1 MIGALKTR
9 IKFLLLANILTG
21 FKVHIEGWQRV
32 CTNISLNTFKIYVFL
47 TRTYPKPA
55 IPISHSD
62 PSFLFPQKG
71 RVLQRAVWESLSG
84 NSDVH
89 FWLRTSVL
97 ECLGQWRSTGLV
109 TVKWKRSP
117 LPSSSNFPFQ
127 MFIIK
132 RKCSYVVLKGFIF
145 FEFWY
150 DYYGAIVCVHKNV

>member
-1 MIGALKTR
+1 M
-9 IKFLLLANILTG
+9 
-21 FKVHIEGWQRV
+21 
-32 CTNISLNTFKIYVFL
+32 YVFL
-47 TRTYPKPA
+47 TRAHPKPA

-62 PSFLFPQKG
+62 PFFLFPQKG
-71 RVLQRAVWESLSG
+71 RVLQRAVLESLSG

-145 FEFWY
+145 FWVLVWLLRSYCLCAQEC
-150 DYYGAIVCVHKNV
+150 IVSTLVKKIIDIKDPKLLLLLLSCFSRVRLCATP